1 MSSFEADGE
10 GIASGH
16 DRPCVSCRKRKVKCD
31 KTRPCSNCRRS
42 KQLCTYESSN
52 AGTTSPRIGSQTGMQ
67 MTDGDIRERLARL
80 EAKMAKMMVRDSA
93 GGTATSSPKHSG
105 GSLYAGD
112 LARKSNSPSTTHTL
126 PQQIHPIRSQ
136 STNGPTNLP
145 VGQILFQNGYSAYF
159 DSEFWP
165 ELIIEVR

>member
-1 MSSFEADGE
+1 MSPFEADGE

-31 KTRPCSNCRRS
+31 RTRPCSNCSRS

-52 AGTTSPRIGSQTGMQ
+52 AGTTSPRVGSQTGTQ

-80 EAKMAKMMVRDSA
+80 EALMAKMMVGDSA
-93 GGTATSSPKHSG
+93 GETATSSPKHSG
-105 GSLYAGD
+105 GSLYEGD
-112 LARKSNSPSTTHTL
+112 HTRKSNFSSTTRTL
-126 PQQIHPIRSQ
+126 PQQIQPIRSQ
-136 STNGPTNLP
+136 SINGSANLP